1 MNQLPGA
8 CQPGSAQNQ
17 MHSVLS
23 HIRIAGLAVTT
34 GSVERD
40 YVQDGLAAGCDQAS
54 LERTAKAV
62 GLRRRWVVVGG
73 VTALDL
79 CADAATRLIAEMRID
94 ATSIDA
100 VVFVTQ
106 SPDHSQ
112 PNNASLLHGRL
123 GLSKSAPAFELS
135 MGCSGWVYGFQ
146 QAAMLCAHGGA
157 GRVLLCAGD
166 TLSRLTNPGDRATD
180 PLFGDAGSATIIE
193 RTGRSAP
200 FHFVLG
206 ADGAGARFII
216 VPAGGARQPA
226 SDATRVEAI
235 DAEGNR
241 HHAENLRMD
250 GAEVFNFTL
259 REVPDAVHAVM
270 KLAGWSAA
278 EADALVLHQANR
290 FILSTIG
297 RKCGFP
303 AEKIPMDIVERYGNQ
318 SSASIPCAL
327 IDALG
332 GRLESGPLKIVA
344 CGFGV
349 GLSWGAFAG
358 ELGPLAIAPIKSY
371 DLP

>member
-1 MNQLPGA
+1 MY
-8 CQPGSAQNQ
+8 
-17 MHSVLS
+17 SVLS

-40 YVQDGLAAGCDQAS
+40 YVQDGLAAGIDRAT
-54 LERTAKAV
+54 LERTGKVV
-62 GLRRRWVVVGG
+62 GLRKRLVVAAG

-79 CADAATRLIAEMRID
+79 CADAATRLISEMGID

-112 PNNASLLHGRL
+112 PNNGSLLHGRL

-135 MGCSGWVYGFQ
+135 MGCSGWVFGLQ
-146 QAAMLCAHGGA
+146 QAALLCAHGGA
-157 GRVLLCAGD
+157 ARVLLCSGD
-166 TLSRLTNPGDRATD
+166 TLSQLTNPGDRATD
-180 PLFGDAGSATIIE
+180 PLFGDAGSATIVE
-193 RTGRSAP
+193 KTGRSAP

-206 ADGAGARFII
+206 ADGAGSASII

-226 SDATRVEAI
+226 STATRLETV

-241 HHAENLRMD
+241 HHAENLRMN

-259 REVPDAVHAVM
+259 REVPDAVNAVLKHAAWMPADV
-270 KLAGWSAA
+270 
-278 EADALVLHQANR
+278 DALVLHQANR
-290 FILSTIG
+290 FIISTVG

-303 AEKIPMDIVERYGNQ
+303 ADKTPMDIVEKYGNQ

-332 GRLESGPLKIVA
+332 GRLESGTLKVVA

-358 ELGPLAIAPIKSY
+358 EVGPLAIAPVKSY
-371 DLP
+371 A